1 MDYRWHGV
9 YDADGNPI
17 EAPDME
23 SGTIEAETVTV
34 HHGAVEAV
42 EEVGHE
48 GAVLAEYPNGGR
60 DVEWIVD
67 VPAVEARDAYDE
79 QVEIYRWRPYTADE
93 LAEIERKRTE
103 AEQEAANAVTIDDLA
118 AAVAEL
124 GAIVAGR

>member
-9 YDADGNPI
+9 YDAAGNPV

-23 SGTIEAETVTV
+23 SGTLTAETVTV
-34 HHGAVEAV
+34 HHGAVEAA

-67 VPAVEARDAYDE
+67 VPAVEARGAYDE
-79 QVEIYRWRPYTADE
+79 RIEIYRWRPYTADE
-93 LAEIERKRTE
+93 LADIERAREE
-103 AEQEAANAVTIDDLA
+103 AEKAAADAVTVEDLM